1 MDGPGFRG
9 RGSRRR
15 DKPCS
20 FGINDRG
27 GSFSASGATHAPV
40 MFLRRASCTVR
51 PWRPCSPTA
60 SSSCC
65 ASGVRLKSLENIWN
79 DALSSRGGAR
89 IDGRLNSLLLV
100 ALCLIV
106 EEKVS
111 CFRTFAFKHQHD
123 FARRSRPNFF
133 SQPSQSTSPVW
144 ESVASMAS
152 WRRTPRRTDGAC
164 GV

>member
-1 MDGPGFRG
+1 MEGLLA
-9 RGSRRR
+9 
-15 DKPCS
+15 
-20 FGINDRG
+20 DR
-27 GSFSASGATHAPV
+27 V
-40 MFLRRASCTVR
+40 QQLLCLRRA
-51 PWRPCSPTA
+51 
-60 SSSCC
+60 
-65 ASGVRLKSLENIWN
+65 LESLENIWN

-106 EEKVS
+106 VEKVS
-111 CFRTFAFKHQHD
+111 CFRTFACKHQHD

>member
-1 MDGPGFRG
+1 
-9 RGSRRR
+9 
-15 DKPCS
+15 
-20 FGINDRG
+20 
-27 GSFSASGATHAPV
+27 
-40 MFLRRASCTVR
+40 
-51 PWRPCSPTA
+51 
-60 SSSCC
+60 
-65 ASGVRLKSLENIWN
+65 
-79 DALSSRGGAR
+79 
-89 IDGRLNSLLLV
+89 LNSLLLV
-100 ALCLIV
+100 ALCSIV